1 VVAGG
6 LSALGAG
13 LFSIGIPKNSILD
26 YEEAVKSGFT
36 ALCSHLSRI
45 LIMTALALFSQ
56 SKRKAQ
62 LMCCNKP
69 RVAISKP
76 SPQHT
81 AVVNA
86 GVRQITVTAVKTPEF
101 TEQSGGG

>member
-1 VVAGG
+1 MKFWGGIWGLLFRSAMFLIPGVGPVVAFGPLVGWIIGALENAVVAGS

-45 LIMTALALFSQ
+45 L
-56 SKRKAQ
+56 
-62 LMCCNKP
+62 
-69 RVAISKP
+69 
-76 SPQHT
+76 
-81 AVVNA
+81 
-86 GVRQITVTAVKTPEF
+86 
-101 TEQSGGG
+101 